1 MTRFF
6 TLIIVLIIASNVYSQ
21 GVNPRP
27 ITMAE
32 YQKAKT
38 FTIESLDNDTY
49 IKFENTYILDRYEA
63 KKPIFITG
71 DDGLKKRIDLYKL
84 VAKENIQDLGLM
96 VFYTTEKNKLYKALV
111 PNFTADGKV
120 WNQYFED
127 IHAIDKIEPNF
138 VLKLSYVI
146 SRELAFQ
153 QYKNLNGGKEI
164 DEHAT
169 YGNDICFTGD
179 QMVSMTN
186 GQSKLLKDVKSG
198 DQILSYDSQTE
209 QEIVVEVKELLVHEA
224 QNYAITQLTLIKE
237 TINGNNI
244 LLQSKI
250 VKATPNHPMQT
261 SLGAKKMGE
270 IAIGDGVLCLNKA
283 TGKMEEY
290 QVLLQ
295 KEFTEGKQKVYNIE
309 ANTGTTLLLNGVMVK
324 QK

>member
-1 MTRFF
+1 LKNLSRRGFLNKSGM
-6 TLIIVLIIASNVYSQ
+6 LIGS
-21 GVNPRP
+21 
-27 ITMAE
+27 
-32 YQKAKT
+32 
-38 FTIESLDNDTY
+38 TY
-49 IKFENTYILDRYEA
+49 PA
-63 KKPIFITG
+63 
-71 DDGLKKRIDLYKL
+71 
-84 VAKENIQDLGLM
+84 LM
-96 VFYTTEKNKLYKALV
+96 
-111 PNFTADGKV
+111 
-120 WNQYFED
+120 
-127 IHAIDKIEPNF
+127 
-138 VLKLSYVI
+138 
-146 SRELAFQ
+146 AFQ
-153 QYKNLNGGKEI
+153 QYKNLNGGKEV

-198 DQILSYDSQTE
+198 DQILSYNSQTQ
-209 QEIVVEVKELLVHEA
+209 QEIVIEVKELLVHTA

-237 TINGNNI
+237 TIIGSNI

-250 VKATPNHPMQT
+250 IKATPNHPMKT
-261 SLGAKKMGE
+261 SLGDKKMGE

>member
-1 MTRFF
+1 MTRLF
-6 TLIIVLIIASNVYSQ
+6 TLIIALFITFNVYSQ
-21 GVNPRP
+21 SANPRP
-27 ITMAE
+27 ITMDE

-38 FTIESLDNDTY
+38 FNIENLDNDTY
-49 IKFENTYILDRYEA
+49 VKFENTYILDRYEV

-84 VAKENIQDLGLM
+84 VAKENMQELGLM

-120 WNQYFED
+120 WEKYFED
-127 IHAIDKIEPNF
+127 IHAIDKAEANF
-138 VLKLSYVI
+138 VLKLSYVL

-153 QYKNLNGGKEI
+153 QYKNLNGGKEV

-179 QMVSMTN
+179 QMISMIN
-186 GQSKLLKDVKSG
+186 GQSKLLKDVKPG
-198 DQILSYDSQTE
+198 DQILSYDSQTQQE
-209 QEIVVEVKELLVHEA
+209 QVIEVKELLIHDSK
-224 QNYAITQLTLIKE
+224 NYAITQLTLIKE
-237 TINGNNI
+237 TISGNNI

-261 SLGAKKMGE
+261 SQGDKKMGE
-270 IAIGDGVLCLNKA
+270 ITIGDGVLCLNTQ

-290 QVLLQ
+290 KVLLQ
-295 KEFTEGKQKVYNIE
+295 KEFTEGMQKVYNIE
-309 ANTGTTLLLNGVMVK
+309 ANAGTTLLLNGVMVK